1 MRHLGDSYNL
11 PGSEVRRVL
20 ATSPALHAYAHN
32 GALASP
38 QVRRV
43 LATSDRE
50 IAAAKALPTLTG
62 TSVANACFLHLTVLP
77 AKPYTSHYLLKR
89 NLEAGDV
96 MNCTHG
102 AGRAAMGA
110 SGALSWARGS
120 GAVSMGAGVGAAE
133 RAAMLA
139 ALPRLTYDIDKIW
152 CKGRRA
158 GCLVVP
164 RTGMPSPRSSAAL
177 HALDHPNLG
186 KHVPRRVGRL
196 DMHAALH
203 ALDHPQRQA
212 RAAPHDAATQAVCA
226 SHRHAAHTGSRLA
239 PLSDAMSGN
248 ASELPPEVRRVL
260 HRAVASAWDC
270 NTVIL
275 LFATGDFV
283 DLALNFMQ
291 AASSIQVTNFVLV
304 AMDAKLGKIFDR
316 FDAPP
321 ALLLPRVAS
330 GEVMI
335 SKLNVIG
342 ERQRFGLRVLES
354 GFNVLFADLDAIFLR
369 R

>member
-1 MRHLGDSYNL
+1 M
-11 PGSEVRRVL
+11 
-20 ATSPALHAYAHN
+20 
-32 GALASP
+32 
-38 QVRRV
+38 

-62 TSVANACFLHLTVLP
+62 TSVADACFLHLTVLP
-77 AKPYTSHYLLKR
+77 AKPYTSHYLLTR

-110 SGALSWARGS
+110 SGALSWAQGG
-120 GAVSMGAGVGAAE
+120 GAVRVSAGVGAAE

-164 RTGMPSPRSSAAL
+164 RTGMPSPRAS
-177 HALDHPNLG
+177 
-186 KHVPRRVGRL
+186 
-196 DMHAALH
+196 AALH

-212 RAAPHDAATQAVCA
+212 RAVSGDAATQRPAPSAAPHDAQDDAATQAVCA
-226 SHRHAAHTGSRLA
+226 SHRHAARAGSRLA
-239 PLSDAMSGN
+239 PLPDAMGGN
-248 ASELPPEVRRVL
+248 ASELPPEARRVL

-270 NTVIL
+270 HTVIL

>member
-1 MRHLGDSYNL
+1 
-11 PGSEVRRVL
+11 
-20 ATSPALHAYAHN
+20 
-32 GALASP
+32 
-38 QVRRV
+38 
-43 LATSDRE
+43 
-50 IAAAKALPTLTG
+50 
-62 TSVANACFLHLTVLP
+62 
-77 AKPYTSHYLLKR
+77 
-89 NLEAGDV
+89 
-96 MNCTHG
+96 
-102 AGRAAMGA
+102 MG
-110 SGALSWARGS
+110 
-120 GAVSMGAGVGAAE
+120 
-133 RAAMLA
+133 
-139 ALPRLTYDIDKIW
+139 
-152 CKGRRA
+152 
-158 GCLVVP
+158 
-164 RTGMPSPRSSAAL
+164 
-177 HALDHPNLG
+177 
-186 KHVPRRVGRL
+186 
-196 DMHAALH
+196 
-203 ALDHPQRQA
+203 
-212 RAAPHDAATQAVCA
+212 
-226 SHRHAAHTGSRLA
+226 
-239 PLSDAMSGN
+239 GN
-248 ASELPPEVRRVL
+248 ASELPPEARRVL

-354 GFNVLFADLDAIFLR
+354 GFNVLFADLDAIVLR

>member
-1 MRHLGDSYNL
+1 M
-11 PGSEVRRVL
+11 
-20 ATSPALHAYAHN
+20 
-32 GALASP
+32 
-38 QVRRV
+38 

-62 TSVANACFLHLTVLP
+62 TSVADACFLHLTVLP
-77 AKPYTSHYLLKR
+77 AKPYTSHYLLTR

-110 SGALSWARGS
+110 SGALSWARGG
-120 GAVSMGAGVGAAE
+120 GAVRVSAGVGAAE

-164 RTGMPSPRSSAAL
+164 RIGMPSPRASAAL

-186 KHVPRRVGRL
+186 MHGPRHVGRL

-212 RAAPHDAATQAVCA
+212 RAVSGDAATQRPAPSAAPHDAATQAVCA
-226 SHRHAAHTGSRLA
+226 SHRHAARAGSRLA
-239 PLSDAMSGN
+239 PLPDAMSGN
-248 ASELPPEVRRVL
+248 ASELPPEARRVL

-291 AASSIQVTNFVLV
+291 VTS
-304 AMDAKLGKIFDR
+304 D
-316 FDAPP
+316 
-321 ALLLPRVAS
+321 
-330 GEVMI
+330 
-335 SKLNVIG
+335 
-342 ERQRFGLRVLES
+342 
-354 GFNVLFADLDAIFLR
+354 DL
-369 R
+369 